1 MKKIITSNQSIL
13 TLGILFIFVL
23 WYLVSLSFGVS
34 NVIVPNPIEV
44 ISNFF
49 YQLSRP
55 YIYKSILW
63 TLLRTFIG
71 FGIAFVAAFILGSLS
86 GNHPKVY
93 IFLKPLLIVLKS
105 APTAIFVFLFL
116 VLSGARFAPI
126 FIVILLAFPILYESI
141 VGGIKNIDKDVVN
154 SSKVD
159 GAKYF
164 TRLFRI
170 KLPLSLSYIAVGL
183 ASSFALSIKTS
194 IMAEII
200 TGDTEYGLGCAIRDA
215 RQRDPSDMTPL
226 FAIALITI
234 IIVMIFSLISYILK
248 RRFKND

>member
-1 MKKIITSNQSIL
+1 M
-13 TLGILFIFVL
+13 
-23 WYLVSLSFGVS
+23 
-34 NVIVPNPIEV
+34 
-44 ISNFF
+44 
-49 YQLSRP
+49 
-55 YIYKSILW
+55 
-63 TLLRTFIG
+63 
-71 FGIAFVAAFILGSLS
+71 
-86 GNHPKVY
+86 
-93 IFLKPLLIVLKS
+93 
-105 APTAIFVFLFL
+105 
-116 VLSGARFAPI
+116 
-126 FIVILLAFPILYESI
+126 
-141 VGGIKNIDKDVVN
+141 GGIKNIDKDVLN
-154 SSKVD
+154 SSRVD
-159 GAKYF
+159 GANYF

-248 RRFKND
+248 RKFKND